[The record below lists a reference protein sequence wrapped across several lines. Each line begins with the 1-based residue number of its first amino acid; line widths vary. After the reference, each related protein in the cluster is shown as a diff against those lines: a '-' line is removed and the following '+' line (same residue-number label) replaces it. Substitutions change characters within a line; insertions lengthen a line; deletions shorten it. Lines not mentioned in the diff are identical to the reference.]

1 MPTPTVLIKDD
12 WWDTQYRK
20 IVNEADAVASLL
32 GLNPTASEV
41 AEYTPATEI
50 VRLTE
55 DLI

>member
-12 WWDTQYRK
+12 WWDTQERK
-20 IVNEADAVASLL
+20 IVNEADAVASLP

-41 AEYTPATEI
+41 VEYTLAAET